1 MIVRRPVSQH
11 EHNDNVTVLTNI
23 TEKYKQRLSPQES
36 FNVLKKGA
44 PSDLSIYFLK
54 ENMIYGLSWSAVGQ
68 NMETGRTR
76 TFRRSLYLIIFVSLL
91 SCCTA

>member
-1 MIVRRPVSQH
+1 M
-11 EHNDNVTVLTNI
+11 NVA
-23 TEKYKQRLSPQES
+23 RLEI

-54 ENMIYGLSWSAVGQ
+54 ENMIYSLSWSAVGQ

-76 TFRRSLYLIIFVSLL
+76 SFRRSLYFCQSPALPLHLI
-91 SCCTA
+91 C

>member
-1 MIVRRPVSQH
+1 M
-11 EHNDNVTVLTNI
+11 NGM
-23 TEKYKQRLSPQES
+23 SPRES

-76 TFRRSLYLIIFVSLL
+76 TFRRSLYLIISVSLL
-91 SCCTA
+91 SCTAQRVSCTSFGEIQYVLSDDL